1 MKKTWKIIL
10 QIAIVLLVVALIG
23 GGIYW
28 LVTHNGNAQLAAGRF
43 EGDRHLPGGMPGFER
58 GIRPGDGF
66 GFEGRDGR
74 RGANLGLGLMGVG
87 RILLEI
93 GVVTL
98 GVLFIQWLIGRF
110 RKAKT
115 QKPAAAAAAPAASQ
129 VVDVTPPVVE
139 EPATPAELEAGIEL
153 PGEEPK
159 P

>member
-10 QIAIVLLVVALIG
+10 QIFIVLLVIAVIG

-28 LVTHNGNAQLAAGRF
+28 LVTHNGYTQMTERGF
-43 EGDRHLPGGMPGFER
+43 GGDRHLPGGRPDFER

-74 RGANLGLGLMGVG
+74 RSANLGLGLMGVG

-98 GVLFIQWLIGRF
+98 SVLFIQWLIGRF
-110 RKAKT
+110 RKTKT
-115 QKPAAAAAAPAASQ
+115 QKPAAAAAAPAAGQ
-129 VVDVTPPVVE
+129 VVDITPPAAE
-139 EPATPAELEAGIEL
+139 EPAAQPKPEADLEL